1 MQAGWAED
9 VVARLRPDHGAAGWA
24 HGVAGWLRAER
35 AWDQT
40 MSTTCR
46 HFAPNAQQR
55 MARKGCSAE
64 SGGIMT
70 KTSSWFLKRVYI
82 QPQPPKTYLV
92 GVRVGVGMCAHPRC
106 EWGGGGGRV
115 SVSVRFG
122 IRAEVGF
129 MVEVRVGVR
138 VEVRVAVEG

>member
-1 MQAGWAED
+1 MGLQAGWAED

-40 MSTTCR
+40 MSTTSR

-82 QPQPPKTYLV
+82 QPQPPKMYLVGVGVGV
-92 GVRVGVGMCAHPRC
+92 GVRVGVG
-106 EWGGGGGRV
+106 
-115 SVSVRFG
+115 
-122 IRAEVGF
+122 I
-129 MVEVRVGVR
+129 R
-138 VEVRVAVEG
+138 VEVGGLWLR